1 MKVWLVL
8 LVAQQVSCFLEFNL
22 QYAEPEFK
30 KSDYVNF
37 DNMKVKKVN
46 RTHHLVVGEVI
57 FHVPVG
63 NEVMITTRLF
73 KKAGND
79 YKLLPFRTPPQGWC
93 DFVKSDTVVW
103 PQVEKVSDFPSS
115 DTVRALTSLALL
127 IS

>member
-30 KSDYVNF
+30 KSNYVNF

-46 RTHHLVVGEVI
+46 RTHHLIVGEVI

-79 YKLLPFRTPPQGWC
+79 YKLLPFRTSPQGWC

-115 DTVRALTSLALL
+115 DTVKALTSLPLL
-127 IS
+127 NS